1 VFVKSHG
8 LNIRQSDARK
18 QRGFSMLE
26 IVVVLLIALVVMGF
40 AIPQIITSLGNYR
53 LHSAVSTATWAI
65 QSTRYQA
72 LMEGY
77 PFEVTFNASTNS
89 YQILSAPT
97 AVAPTSFSNVGAS
110 VPLSGTAMSVNQTTT
125 FAFTPMGFV
134 TATPANGLTNFVV
147 TAWGNTATIVVSNY
161 GNITVTYGNGV
172 SH

>member
-1 VFVKSHG
+1 MFLQFHRFKS
-8 LNIRQSDARK
+8 RRSDAQK
-18 QRGFSMLE
+18 QCGFTMLE
-26 IVVVLLIALVVMGF
+26 IVVVLLIALITMGF
-40 AIPQIITSLGNYR
+40 AVPQIISSLGNYR

-77 PFEVTFNASTNS
+77 PFEVTFNAATNS

-97 AVAPTSFSNVGAS
+97 AGAPTSFSNVGTS

-161 GNITVTYGNGV
+161 GNITVTYGHGV